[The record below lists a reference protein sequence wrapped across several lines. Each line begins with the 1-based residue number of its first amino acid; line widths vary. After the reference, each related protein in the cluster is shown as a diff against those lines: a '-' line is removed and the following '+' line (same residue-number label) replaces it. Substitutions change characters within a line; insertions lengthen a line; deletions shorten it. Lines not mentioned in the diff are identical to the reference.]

1 MFSGI
6 VEETGTVTEFGKND
20 GKLIIAAGRVVT
32 GNGKLG
38 VSDSISVSGACLTVT
53 EIQSNWFSVD
63 VVPETMR
70 QTWFFDMRVGSHV
83 NLERAL
89 RYGDRVGGHLVQGHV
104 EGVGQVVSTES
115 DRDAKLIT
123 IECPEEQSRYIVEKG
138 FIAVDG
144 VSLTCFDCTP
154 TSFTFTLIPYT
165 AIHTTLGGLRAGD
178 LVNIET
184 DMTGKYV
191 ERFIS
196 K

>member
-6 VEETGTVTEFGKND
+6 VEETGTVAEFGRYD
-20 GKLIIAAGRVVT
+20 GKLVIAAGRVVA
-32 GNGKLG
+32 GSEKLA
-38 VSDSISVSGACLTVT
+38 VSDSISVSGACFTVT

-63 VVPETMR
+63 IVPETMR
-70 QTWFFDMRVGSHV
+70 STWFSDLHVGSHV

-89 RYGDRVGGHLVQGHV
+89 RYGDRVGGHMVQGHV
-104 EGVGQVVSTES
+104 EGVGQVVATKS

-123 IECPEEQSRYIVEKG
+123 VECHEELSRYIVEKG
-138 FIAVDG
+138 FVAVDG
-144 VSLTCFDCTP
+144 ASLTCFDCAP

-165 AIHTTLGGLRAGD
+165 AINTTLGGLRAGD